1 MQLGQ
6 KNFGIIVIVIVIEI
20 KNNCDLSITFELDF
34 NYFWISF
41 KRVKIKFNIKIIVNL
56 RKIDSQ

>member
-6 KNFGIIVIVIVIEI
+6 KNFGIIVIVIVIEK
-20 KNNCDLSITFELDF
+20 KNNWDLSITFELDF

-41 KRVKIKFNIKIIVNL
+41 KRVKIKFYVKIIVNF

>member
-1 MQLGQ
+1 LQLGQ

>member
-1 MQLGQ
+1 MHLAQ
-6 KNFGIIVIVIVIEI
+6 KKCGIIVIVIVIEK
-20 KNNCDLSITFELDF
+20 KNNWDLSITFELDF